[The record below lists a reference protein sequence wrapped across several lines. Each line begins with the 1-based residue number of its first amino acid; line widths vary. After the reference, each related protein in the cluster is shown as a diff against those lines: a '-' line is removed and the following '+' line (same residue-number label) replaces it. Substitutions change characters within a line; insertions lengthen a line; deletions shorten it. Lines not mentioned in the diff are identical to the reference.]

1 MAQSSTARQKVIIG
15 IHGLANKP
23 EEEVLYGY
31 WRKSIEEGLKKNCNV
46 ARPQFEFTM
55 VYWAGLLYRNQQHD
69 DKAYDFDDLYNDE
82 PYVPAPEGA
91 LREYEDGMLDH
102 LRALAQDT
110 AESLYNAVKGAG
122 LDKVADMILA
132 KKLKDLAF
140 YYDKRRRIR
149 GEDEKFGVARNV
161 LMDTLRTRLEAH
173 RELEIM
179 LIAHSMGS
187 IIAYDV
193 LRDIGRGRSAFE
205 VPYFVTIGSP
215 LGLPH
220 VKDHVYKERKGYDAD
235 APLRTPTVV
244 TRSWK
249 NYADRRDPV
258 AFDTHLRG
266 DYGENKHKVRVE
278 DDLVSNDFISPAG
291 KRNYHKSYGYL
302 RTPELSRHVHDF
314 LAG

>member
-1 MAQSSTARQKVIIG
+1 MAQSSTTRQKVIIG

-23 EEEVLYGY
+23 GEEVLYGY
-31 WRKSIEEGLKKNCNV
+31 WRKSIEEGLRKNCGI
-46 ARPQFEFTM
+46 ARPRFEFSM
-55 VYWAGLLYRNQQHD
+55 AYWADLLYRNQQHD
-69 DKAYDFDDLYNDE
+69 DRAYDFDDLYNDE
-82 PYVPAPEGA
+82 PYLPAPEGA

-110 AESLYNAVKGAG
+110 AEPLYNAIKGAG
-122 LDKVADMILA
+122 LNKLADMILA
-132 KKLKDLAF
+132 RKLKDLAF

-149 GEDEKFGVARNV
+149 GKDRKFGVARKV
-161 LMDTLRTRLEAH
+161 LMGTLRAALEPH
-173 RELEIM
+173 RDREIM
-179 LIAHSMGS
+179 LIAHSMGT

-193 LRDIGRGRSAFE
+193 LRDLGRGRSAFA
-205 VPYFVTIGSP
+205 VPCFVTIGSP

-220 VKDHVYKERKGYDAD
+220 VKDRVYNERKGYAPA

-266 DYGENKHKVRVE
+266 DYGENRHQVRVE
-278 DDLVSNDFISPAG
+278 DDLVSNDYTSPAG

-302 RTPELSRHVHDF
+302 RTPELSRHVQAF
-314 LAG
+314 LRG